1 MFYDHPAA
9 GALRAMGAFTP
20 PKPLKANPILDGCG
34 TGKRVLD
41 AATAEAM
48 SAAELGTLRAQAV
61 ATLMQWCETEPEDLD
76 NGENM
81 ADRLFAMFV
90 GIADDNKDG
99 EISDDEA
106 AVIEIAMTAAADYME
121 KKGVSSEDVDM
132 LLNEGDNDVAER
144 VCEFM
149 RSVMPDGEDE
159 SMEDV
164 DAFAFD
170 AESQEPLMDSVLDAV
185 YKKSMVIRKGKKVR
199 INKRVAGAV
208 RLTAGQKMA
217 VRKASRKSQSASAK
231 MKRMRSMNVRK
242 KMGL

>member
-1 MFYDHPAA
+1 MYYEHPAA
-9 GALRAMGAFTP
+9 GALRSMGAFSA
-20 PKPLKANPILDGCG
+20 PKPLKTNPVLDGC
-34 TGKRVLD
+34 GKRVLD

-81 ADRLFAMFV
+81 ADRLFYMFV

-132 LLNEGDNDVAER
+132 LLNESDNDVAER

-159 SMEDV
+159 SIDDMNS
-164 DAFAFD
+164 FAFD
-170 AESQEPLMDSVLDAV
+170 AEAQEPLMDAVFDAA
-185 YKKSMVIRKGKKVR
+185 YKKTAVVRNGKKTFVQ
-199 INKRVAGAV
+199 KRVSGTV
-208 RLTAGQKMA
+208 HQSAGQKMA
-217 VRKASRKSQSASAK
+217 IRKASAKSQSATAK
-231 MKRMRSMNVRK
+231 MKRMRSMDKRK